1 MVFAIDVGLLFEV
14 VWASAL
20 AGGIMGAGAVVSVLF
35 ALVVLFGAR
44 SAETRRAGNG
54 AAAMAYGAAAAVA
67 FSAFAFLV
75 GYAVHL
81 MLSKG

>member
-1 MVFAIDVGLLFEV
+1 MLATIDVGLLFEV

-20 AGGIMGAGAVVSVLF
+20 AGAVVSVLF
-35 ALVVLFGAR
+35 ALVVLLGAR

-54 AAAMAYGAAAAVA
+54 GAAMAYGVGAVIAFAA
-67 FSAFAFLV
+67 FSFLV
-75 GYAVHL
+75 GYAVHI

>member
-1 MVFAIDVGLLFEV
+1 MVLASVDVGLLFEV

-20 AGGIMGAGAVVSVLF
+20 AGAVVSVLF
-35 ALVVLFGAR
+35 ALVVLLGAR
-44 SAETRRAGNG
+44 SAETRRAGRG
-54 AAAMAYGAAAAVA
+54 GAAMAYGVGAAL
-67 FSAFAFLV
+67 AFAGFGFLV

>member
-1 MVFAIDVGLLFEV
+1 VVLASIDVGLLFEV

-20 AGGIMGAGAVVSVLF
+20 AGAVVSVLF
-35 ALVVLFGAR
+35 ALVVLLGAR

-54 AAAMAYGAAAAVA
+54 GAAMAYGVGAVIAFAA
-67 FSAFAFLV
+67 FSFLV
-75 GYAVHL
+75 GYAVHI

>member
-1 MVFAIDVGLLFEV
+1 MVLASIDVGLLFEV

-20 AGGIMGAGAVVSVLF
+20 AGAVVSVLF
-35 ALVVLFGAR
+35 ALVVLLGAR

-54 AAAMAYGAAAAVA
+54 GAAMAYGVGAVLAFAA
-67 FSAFAFLV
+67 FSVLV
-75 GYAVHL
+75 GYAVHI

>member
-20 AGGIMGAGAVVSVLF
+20 AGAVVSVLF

-75 GYAVHL
+75 AYAVHL

>member
-1 MVFAIDVGLLFEV
+1 VALASIDIGRLFEV

-20 AGGIMGAGAVVSVLF
+20 AGAVVSVLF